1 MKVNPQQL
9 LDHGFIILPQV
20 IPPDRLDALRTSF
33 EVLVDR
39 QKAVWRRERKPDDP
53 PGGTWETA
61 AQPRVFF
68 NEVVDE
74 KTADTVEFC
83 LHENTLGVSQ
93 QLMRSSDAAVTLMAL
108 MCSPPRDHGP
118 ASWHRDVNPV
128 AQAPLR
134 GMQMDMLANA
144 PGYVQWNIPLYDDS
158 VFWVVP
164 GSHARPNT
172 EEEHQH
178 LLTNPQQPMPG
189 GTPIELKAGD
199 GIVYTH
205 FMLHWGSNY
214 STKLRRTV
222 HLGYRALGGP
232 VFPVVNAHGW
242 ELEFTNSLPRRIRDR
257 FREFARLYQEQCDV
271 VESTLRAILKGDRAA
286 FINGLETLHPGDEG
300 RMVCVVFLSKWV
312 DKLHTL
318 KSRENVNLSL
328 EEQIKATGEHRIGFH
343 AIRDFAQRFSEDE
356 ANQLRERFSIL
367 FEKIEAEIERCVVDR
382 TSRVMRYRLTEMP
395 DGFDVEDFVRGWNG

>member
-9 LDHGFIILPQV
+9 LQDGFIVLRQV
-20 IPPDRLDALRTSF
+20 IPPDRLDALRATF

-39 QKAVWRRERKPDDP
+39 QKAVWRQERKPDEP
-53 PGGTWETA
+53 PGGTWETS

-74 KTADTVEFC
+74 RTAEAVDFC
-83 LHENTLGVSQ
+83 LGENTLGVSR
-93 QLMRSSDAAVTLMAL
+93 QLMRSSDAAITLMAL

-172 EEEHQH
+172 TEEHQR
-178 LLTNPQQPMPG
+178 LLKNAQEPMPG
-189 GTPIELKAGD
+189 GMPVELKAGD

-205 FMLHWGSNY
+205 FILHWGSNY
-214 STKLRRTV
+214 SAKLRRTI

-232 VFPVVNAHGW
+232 VFPVVNAYYW
-242 ELEFTNSLPRRIRDR
+242 KLEFTKSLPQKIRDR
-257 FREFARLYQEQCDV
+257 FQEFSRLHQERGDV
-271 VESTLRAILKGDRAA
+271 MEYTLRAILSGDRAA
-286 FINGLETLHPGDEG
+286 FMEGLETLHPGTEG
-300 RMVCVVFLSKWV
+300 RMVCVALLSKWV
-312 DKLHTL
+312 DKLRTL
-318 KSRENVNLSL
+318 KSRDILKL
-328 EEQIKATGEHRIGFH
+328 PPEEQTDAIGEHRLNFH
-343 AIRDFAQRFSEDE
+343 NYADFARRFSEEE
-356 ANQLRERFSIL
+356 AKQLWERFSTL
-367 FEKIEAEIERCVVDR
+367 FEKIESEIQRRVANR

-395 DGFDVEDFVRGWNG
+395 AGFDVDDFIRSWSG